1 MKRIILALTI
11 SLSLAGCAGGFGG
24 LAERVL
30 NLPAGVL
37 ATSVSNPVAP
47 VNIYQAK
54 TVYAATLELA
64 NGYRDYCYSK
74 PFAALMADPV
84 SKPVCKSRRA
94 IVRAMAA
101 ADDKAAAAIQTADNF
116 VRNNPTLDATSA
128 IRAAIAAV
136 TEFQNIATTTAS
148 GILTDKTLAA
158 TINQGAAQ

>member
-1 MKRIILALTI
+1 MKRIIIALTL
-11 SLSLAGCAGGFGG
+11 SLSLAGCAG
-24 LAERVL
+24 LAEKVL

-37 ATSVSNPVAP
+37 ATSISNPVAP

-54 TVYAATLELA
+54 TVYDATLELA

-94 IVRAMAA
+94 IVRAMQA
-101 ADDKAAAAIQTADNF
+101 ADDKAAAAMETANNF
-116 VRNNPTLDATSA
+116 VRNNPTLDATSV

-136 TEFQNIATTTAS
+136 AEFQNIATTTAKP
-148 GILTDKTLAA
+148 I
-158 TINQGAAQ
+158 IPIVQGAVQ

>member
-1 MKRIILALTI
+1 MRRIILALTL
-11 SLSLAGCAGGFGG
+11 SLSLAGCAG
-24 LAERVL
+24 LAEKVL

-94 IVRAMAA
+94 IVRAMTA

-116 VRNNPTLDATSA
+116 VINNPTLDATSA

-136 TEFQNIATTTAS
+136 AEFQNIATITAK
-148 GILTDKTLAA
+148 GMLTNQTLAA

>member
-1 MKRIILALTI
+1 MKRLLLALTL
-11 SLSLAGCAGGFGG
+11 SLSLAGCAG
-24 LAERVL
+24 LAEKVL

-37 ATSVSNPVAP
+37 ATSISNPVAP

-94 IVRAMAA
+94 IVRAMGV

-116 VRNNPTLDATSA
+116 VINNPTLDATSA

-136 TEFQNIATTTAS
+136 AEFQNIATITAK
-148 GILTDKTLAA
+148 GMLTNQTLAA

>member
-1 MKRIILALTI
+1 MKRIILALT
-11 SLSLAGCAGGFGG
+11 LTLALGGCAG
-24 LAERVL
+24 LAEKVL

-74 PFAALMADPV
+74 PFAALMSDPV

-94 IVRAMAA
+94 IIRAMQA
-101 ADDKAAAAIQTADNF
+101 ADDKAAAAIETANNF
-116 VRNNPTLDATSA
+116 VLNNPTLDATSV
-128 IRAAIAAV
+128 IRAALAAV
-136 TEFQNIATTTAS
+136 TEFQNIATTTAKPI
-148 GILTDKTLAA
+148 ILALPQT
-158 TINQGAAQ
+158 GAAQ

>member
-1 MKRIILALTI
+1 MKRIILALT
-11 SLSLAGCAGGFGG
+11 LSLYVAGCGTFGG

-37 ATSVSNPVAP
+37 ATSISNPVAP

-84 SKPVCKSRRA
+84 SNPVCKSRRA
-94 IVRAMAA
+94 IIRAMDA
-101 ADDKAAAAIQTADNF
+101 ADDKAAAAMAIANNF
-116 VRNNPTLDATSA
+116 VVNNPTLDATSV
-128 IRAAIAAV
+128 IRAALAAV
-136 TEFQNIATTTAS
+136 TEFQSVAFANAGPIIPAV
-148 GILTDKTLAA
+148 
-158 TINQGAAQ
+158 QGAVQ

>member
-1 MKRIILALTI
+1 MRRIILALTL
-11 SLSLAGCAGGFGG
+11 SLSLAGCG

-37 ATSVSNPVAP
+37 ATSISNPVAP

-84 SKPVCKSRRA
+84 SKQVCKSRRA
-94 IVRAMAA
+94 IVRTMAA
-101 ADDKAAAAIQTADNF
+101 ADDKAAAAIQTAENF
-116 VRNNPTLDATSA
+116 VRNNPTLDATSV

-136 TEFQNIATTTAS
+136 AEFQNIATATAKP
-148 GILTDKTLAA
+148 I
-158 TINQGAAQ
+158 IPIVQGAAQ

>member
-1 MKRIILALTI
+1 MRKTILALMLA
-11 SLSLAGCAGGFGG
+11 LSLGGCAG
-24 LAERVL
+24 LAEKVL

-37 ATSVSNPVAP
+37 ATTVSNPVAP

-94 IVRAMAA
+94 IVRAMGA
-101 ADDKAAAAIQTADNF
+101 ADDKAFAAIQTADNF
-116 VRNNPTLDATSA
+116 VRNNPMLDATSA
-128 IRAAIAAV
+128 IRAALAAV
-136 TEFQNIATTTAS
+136 TEFQNLATTNAKPIIS
-148 GILTDKTLAA
+148 
-158 TINQGAAQ
+158 GAAL